1 MIEVR
6 GNQVGSELLL
16 LAGTE
21 PGTESGFDVEKYV
34 RRSRKVDISDL
45 DLSRAADYPLTADE
59 IRCLTYM
66 MDIEGHTIVY
76 LKAILNTCAIR
87 DPQTTAFLS
96 CWAYEEFFHSYTL
109 RQFLEAYGVPVSANR
124 VAEVQQQASW
134 RTWFEQMGSSLICQ
148 MSKHFHAVYLTWGA
162 ISELTTLEGYHVLA
176 GHTRNPLLAEILRR
190 LAKDERRH
198 FSFYYNKARTQLQP
212 RNAQRLTKF
221 ILQKFWM
228 PVGEGVKP
236 DSEVEWIGHYILGDA
251 AGSAVAERIDLTIA
265 RLPGMGWFRGL
276 SATREASL
284 KRRRQTVPAMM
295 AQQVAAMESKGA

>member
-1 MIEVR
+1 MESER
-6 GNQVGSELLL
+6 LALVGAD
-16 LAGTE
+16 AGAE
-21 PGTESGFDVEKYV
+21 NSFDVEKYV

-45 DLSRAADYPLTADE
+45 DLSRGADYPLTVDE

-76 LKAILNTCAIR
+76 LKSILNTCAIR

-109 RQFLEAYGVPVSANR
+109 RQFLEASGVAVSANR
-124 VAEVQQQASW
+124 VVEVQEQASW
-134 RTWFEQMGSSLICQ
+134 RVWMEQMVASLICQ

-162 ISELTTLEGYHVLA
+162 ISELTTLEGYQVLA
-176 GHTRNPLLAEILRR
+176 GRTRNPLLAEILRR

-198 FSFYYNKARTQLQP
+198 FSFYYNKARTELQA

-221 ILQKFWM
+221 ILQRFWM

-236 DSEVEWIGHYILGDA
+236 DAEVEWIGHYVLGDA
-251 AGSAVAERIDLTIA
+251 PGGVVAERIDQTIA
-265 RLPGMGWFRGL
+265 RLPGMMWFRGL
-276 SATREASL
+276 SETREASL
-284 KRRRQTVPAMM
+284 KGRRQTAPAMIT
-295 AQQVAAMESKGA
+295 QVAAMESKGA

>member
-1 MIEVR
+1 LGAE
-6 GNQVGSELLL
+6 N
-16 LAGTE
+16 
-21 PGTESGFDVEKYV
+21 GFDVEKYI

-45 DLSRAADYPLTADE
+45 DMSRAADYPLTADE

-109 RQFLEAYGVPVSANR
+109 RHFLEACGVPVSANR

-134 RTWFEQMGSSLICQ
+134 RIWFEQVGSSLICQ
-148 MSKHFHAVYLTWGA
+148 VSEHFHAVYLTWGA

-176 GHTRNPLLAEILRR
+176 GRTRNPLLAEILRR

-221 ILQKFWM
+221 ILRKFWM

-251 AGSAVAERIDLTIA
+251 SGAEVVARIDQTIA
-265 RLPGMGWFRGL
+265 RLPGMGFFKGL
-276 SATREASL
+276 SDTREASL
-284 KRRRQTVPAMM
+284 KRRLQ
-295 AQQVAAMESKGA
+295 AAPTMIAPVTAIDSKGA

>member
-1 MIEVR
+1 ME
-6 GNQVGSELLL
+6 SELLAL
-16 LAGTE
+16 VGTDAGAE
-21 PGTESGFDVEKYV
+21 NSFDVEKYV

-45 DLSRAADYPLTADE
+45 DLSRTADYPLAADE

-76 LKAILNTCAIR
+76 LKSILNTCAIR
-87 DPQTTAFLS
+87 DPQTAAFLS

-109 RQFLEAYGVPVSANR
+109 RQFLEASGVAVSANR
-124 VAEVQQQASW
+124 VVEVQEQASW
-134 RTWFEQMGSSLICQ
+134 RVWIEQIVASLICQ

-176 GHTRNPLLAEILRR
+176 GRTRNPLLAEILRR

-198 FSFYYNKARTQLQP
+198 FSFYYNKARTELQA

-221 ILQKFWM
+221 ILQRFWM

-236 DSEVEWIGHYILGDA
+236 DSEVEWIGHYVLGDA
-251 AGSAVAERIDLTIA
+251 PGGAVAERIDQTIA
-265 RLPGMGWFRGL
+265 RLPGMRWFRGL
-276 SATREASL
+276 SETREASL
-284 KRRRQTVPAMM
+284 KRRRQTAPAMI
-295 AQQVAAMESKGA
+295 AQVAAMESKGA